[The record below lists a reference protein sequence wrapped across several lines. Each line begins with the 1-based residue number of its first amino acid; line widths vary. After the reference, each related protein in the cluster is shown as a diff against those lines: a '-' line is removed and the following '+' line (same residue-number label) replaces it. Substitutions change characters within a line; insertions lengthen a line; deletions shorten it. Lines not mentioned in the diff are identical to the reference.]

1 MRAAVAEEAVLRH
14 TLGNGLRV
22 VIAEERSAPVAGV
35 AVHYG
40 VGFRSEAEGR
50 SGFAHL
56 FEHLMFQGGAGTR
69 DDHFRQVEGAGGFCN
84 ASTRQDYTDFYDVVP
99 AEALE
104 HVLAL
109 EAARMREPKITQR
122 AVRAQASVV
131 REEVLGK
138 LRRPYG
144 GFPWPRLSPVL
155 FRTFANAHDGYGD
168 HAALEGV
175 TVAECAEFFD
185 RRYSP
190 SNAVL
195 TVAGDV
201 DAQRTLDAVERLFG
215 SIPARPAPAAVSFW
229 EPEPR
234 GVAEGGYADPLAPL
248 PAVAVGHRVPD
259 PATAPRAHIALSVLA
274 SILAANAAS
283 RLPERIRR
291 DHGQAVTVT
300 ARAGLFDLL
309 DARDPDMWILTAV
322 HPGELD
328 RGHVLDALDAEMRSI
343 AAAGPAPGELLRARL
358 RQRTSHHRSLDHL
371 ANRVR
376 MLGRFELL
384 YGDPGLATRLPALF
398 DETTAEEV
406 ARAAL
411 GLRAGSRAVL
421 TLTPGTR
428 QEGGPR

>member
-1 MRAAVAEEAVLRH
+1 MSAVAAEAAIVRH

-22 VIAEERSAPVAGV
+22 VVAEERSAPVAGV

-40 VGFRSEAEGR
+40 VGFRSEAR

-56 FEHLMFQGGAGTR
+56 FEHLMFQGGAGAP
-69 DDHFRQVEGAGGFCN
+69 DDHFHQVESAGGFCN

-122 AVRAQASVV
+122 AVRTQASVV
-131 REEVLGK
+131 KEEILGK

-144 GFPWPRLSPVL
+144 GFPWPKLSPVL

-168 HAALEGV
+168 HAALDGV

-185 RRYSP
+185 RCYSP

-201 DAQRTLDAVERLFG
+201 DVRRTLDAVERLFG
-215 SIPARPAPAAVSFW
+215 SIPARPAPAAVSYG
-229 EPEPR
+229 EPEPD
-234 GVAEGGYADPLAPL
+234 GVVEGECADPLAPL
-248 PAVAVGHRVPD
+248 PAIAVGHRVPD
-259 PATAPRAHIALSVLA
+259 PAASPRAHIALSVLA
-274 SILAANAAS
+274 AILASNAAS

-322 HPGELD
+322 HPHELD
-328 RGHVLDALDAEMRSI
+328 RRRVLDALDAELGAI

-384 YGDPGLATRLPALF
+384 YADPGLTTRLPELF
-398 DETTAEEV
+398 DETTVEEV
-406 ARAAL
+406 AQAAL
-411 GLRAGSRAVL
+411 GLRADSRAVL
-421 TLTPGTR
+421 TLVPGAGKEDEAR
-428 QEGGPR
+428 